1 MRRLR
6 TGNDSTT
13 LSDNIVLPADF
24 HLQVIVWRTGSA
36 HRVRMKRIAP
46 IIAAA
51 ITGLV
56 LFAGAA
62 QAACQVEY
70 KAKRDN
76 PLKLYHDVTTVDA
89 PCGSAEAALR
99 AQLAAQGLTLLK
111 VLAKKET

>member
-1 MRRLR
+1 M
-6 TGNDSTT
+6 
-13 LSDNIVLPADF
+13 ADGF
-24 HLQVIVWRTGSA
+24 GASS
-36 HRVRMKRIAP
+36 VRMIRIAS

-51 ITGLV
+51 VTCTL

-99 AQLAAQGLTLLK
+99 ARSPHGG
-111 VLAKKET
+111 